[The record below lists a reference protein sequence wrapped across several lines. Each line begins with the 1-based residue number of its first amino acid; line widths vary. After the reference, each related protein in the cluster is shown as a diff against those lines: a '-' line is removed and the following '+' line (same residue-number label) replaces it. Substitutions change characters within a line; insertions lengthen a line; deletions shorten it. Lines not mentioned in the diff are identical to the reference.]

1 MAQAIVGFPDAAQHI
16 LTTDLSGVMYQVR
29 MTWSERLDAWYVDL
43 LTRTG
48 DPLILGR
55 RMSAGWTPWQGVVL
69 EGLPSGVVLIRG
81 QDNYARDD
89 LGDSVRLV
97 SYDESTLDAT
107 TYPDLG
113 IS

>member
-1 MAQAIVGFPDAAQHI
+1 MIRYV
-16 LTTDLSGVMYQVR
+16 
-29 MTWSERLDAWYVDL
+29 WSERLDAWYVDI
-43 LTRTG
+43 LTRAG
-48 DPLILGR
+48 EPLILGR
-55 RMSAGWTPWQGVVL
+55 RMSAGWMPWQGVVL

-81 QDNYARDD
+81 QDDYARDD